1 MKRFALSLPP
11 LADERFDRVLQ
22 HLVNTAIRK
31 AAHARAQCAIA
42 NGVPFFETEAVITPD
57 PDRPN
62 VIMITARVLL

>member
-11 LADERFDRVLQ
+11 PTDERFDQVRQ
-22 HLVNTAIRK
+22 HLINLATRE

-42 NGVPFFETEAVITPD
+42 NGVSFFETEAVIAPD